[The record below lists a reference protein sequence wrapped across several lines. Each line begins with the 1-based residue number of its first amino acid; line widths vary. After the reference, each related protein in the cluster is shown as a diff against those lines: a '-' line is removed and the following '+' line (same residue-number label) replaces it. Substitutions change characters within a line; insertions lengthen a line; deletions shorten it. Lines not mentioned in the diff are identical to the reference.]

1 MTRDHRGDLVWQ
13 VVLIGFVFWIFGA
26 VIPLLGL
33 AGVSDV
39 VAAYTSFEGSS
50 AGHVTAAVL
59 EPFVTKFS
67 PALAV
72 VALASRPRESFPGV
86 VQRVLA
92 VVYFPTIDLELVVGR
107 PLVFG
112 AYGGLSFGVLEAIGK
127 VMRYDFGV
135 TTGLV
140 LAACLHDVTGL
151 LVAGSVYW
159 TVRMEREWIRGVI
172 RGVGLALAPA
182 LHFAWNT
189 GLNAIVIRAVS
200 P

>member
-1 MTRDHRGDLVWQ
+1 MWQ
-13 VVLIGFVFWIFGA
+13 VVMIGFVFWIFGA

-33 AGVSDV
+33 VGVPGV
-39 VAAYTSFEGSS
+39 VATYTSFEGAS

-59 EPFVTKFS
+59 EPFVTKYF

-72 VALASRPRESFPGV
+72 VALASRPRESFPEV

-92 VVYFPTIDLELVVGR
+92 VVNFPTLDLDVVVGR
-107 PLVFG
+107 PFVVG
-112 AYGGLSFGVLEAIGK
+112 AYGGLAFGVLEATGK
-127 VMRYDFGV
+127 MMQYDFGV
-135 TTGLV
+135 TTGLI
-140 LAACLHDVTGL
+140 LAACLHVVTGL

-172 RGVGLALAPA
+172 RGVGLALALA

-189 GLNAIVIRAVS
+189 GLNAVVIRAVS
-200 P
+200 